1 MARHI
6 KPHRAQRQ
14 TLLAVGEGKAEVAF
28 LKHLKKIYCS
38 GGNGVAVTIRNAHGK
53 GPGNVIATAVG
64 ASSSASYDKKV
75 CLLDTDL
82 EWTAENK
89 RDAQRKKI
97 ELVGS
102 APCLE
107 GLLLRILG
115 KVIPRDSAACK
126 QQLRGVTQKN
136 MLEPEDY
143 ADNFCYV
150 CLESARLSIPE
161 LETVLGL
168 YEGKRD

>member
-28 LKHLKKIYCS
+28 LKHLKQIFCS

-53 GPGNVIATAVG
+53 GPGNVIATAIG

-82 EWTAENK
+82 EWTLENK
-89 RDAQRKKI
+89 REAQRKKI

-115 KVIPRDSAACK
+115 KVVPRDSSACK
-126 QQLRGVTQKN
+126 KQLRDVTQKN
-136 MLEPEDY
+136 MFEPEDY
-143 ADNFCYV
+143 VVNFSYE
-150 CLESARLSIPE
+150 CLQGVRAGIEE
-161 LETVLGL
+161 LEMLL
-168 YEGKRD
+168 RLLEGK

>member
-1 MARHI
+1 MVRHV
-6 KPHRAQRQ
+6 KTHRAQRQ

-28 LKHLKKIYCS
+28 LKHLKQLYCS

-53 GPGNVIATAVG
+53 GPRNVIATAIG
-64 ASSSASYDKKV
+64 ASSSASYDKEV

-82 EWTAENK
+82 EWTAKNK

-102 APCLE
+102 TPCLE

-115 KVIPRDSAACK
+115 KVIPRDSCASK

-136 MLEPEDY
+136 MFETEDY
-143 ADNFCYV
+143 VVDFSYV
-150 CLESARLSIPE
+150 CLQSARLSIPE

>member
-1 MARHI
+1 MVRHV
-6 KPHRAQRQ
+6 KPYRAQRK

-28 LKHLKKIYCS
+28 LKHLKQLYCS

-53 GPGNVIATAVG
+53 GPGNVIATAIG

-82 EWTAENK
+82 EWTSENK
-89 RDAQRKKI
+89 HDAKRKKI

-102 APCLE
+102 TPCLE

-115 KVIPRDSAACK
+115 KMVLRDSSACK
-126 QQLRGVTQKN
+126 QQLRDLTHKN

-143 ADNFCYV
+143 VDNFCYARLQSV
-150 CLESARLSIPE
+150 RLSITE
-161 LETVLGL
+161 LEAILGL